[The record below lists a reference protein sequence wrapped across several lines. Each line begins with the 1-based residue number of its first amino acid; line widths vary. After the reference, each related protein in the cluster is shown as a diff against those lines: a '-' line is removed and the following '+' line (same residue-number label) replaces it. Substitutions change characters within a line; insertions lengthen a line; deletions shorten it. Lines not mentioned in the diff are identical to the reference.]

1 MVIGVMGG
9 IGSGKSEVLK
19 YMETKHNAVVIEA
32 DKIAHDILY
41 NDNAVKAQAK
51 NMFPDAFDGDDIDS
65 GKLADIVFNDP
76 NKLEELNGLTHP
88 PTINEI
94 IRQITNAKTKY
105 VVVESAL
112 FLGEEVAD
120 LTDELWFI
128 FCDKKERINRLVKTR
143 GYSKEKAVAI
153 IANQPNDE
161 DYNSAA
167 DEFIDNTGSFEKTI
181 EQVDFALSTMEC

>member
-19 YMETKHNAVVIEA
+19 YMENKHNAVIIEA
-32 DKIAHDILY
+32 DKIAHNILY
-41 NDNAVKAQAK
+41 NDVNVKAQAK
-51 NMFPDAFDGDDIDS
+51 KMFPDAFDGDEINS

-76 NKLEELNGLTHP
+76 NKLEDLNALTHP
-88 PTINEI
+88 PTIDEI
-94 IRQITNAKTKY
+94 IKQITNAKTKY

-112 FLGEEVAD
+112 FLGEEASD
-120 LTDELWFI
+120 LVDERWFI
-128 FCDKKERINRLVKTR
+128 YCDKKERIRRLVETR

-167 DEFIDNTGSFEKTI
+167 DEFIDNTGSFDKTI

>member
-19 YMETKHNAVVIEA
+19 YMQEKHNAVIIEA
-32 DKIAHDILY
+32 DKIAHDILF
-41 NDNAVKAQAK
+41 NDEKVKAEVK
-51 NMFPDAFDGDDIDS
+51 KIFPEAFDGDEINSDKI
-65 GKLADIVFNDP
+65 AEIAFNDP
-76 NKLEELNGLTHP
+76 NKLDALNELTHP

-94 IRQITNAKTKY
+94 IKQISNAITKY

-128 FCDKKERINRLVKTR
+128 YCDKKERIRRLVETR

-167 DEFIDNTGSFEKTI
+167 DEFIDNTGSFDKTI

>member
-9 IGSGKSEVLK
+9 VGSGKSEVLN
-19 YMETKHNAVVIEA
+19 YMQEKHNATLIEA
-32 DKIAHDILY
+32 DKIAHEILY
-41 NDNAVKAQAK
+41 NDENIKGEAK
-51 NMFPDAFDGDDIDS
+51 NLFPDAFVDDEIDT
-65 GKLADIVFNDP
+65 GKIADIVFNDP
-76 NKLEELNGLTHP
+76 NKLDALNGLLHP

-94 IRQITNAKTKY
+94 VRQISDAKTKY

-112 FLGEEVAD
+112 FLGEEVSD

-128 FCDKKERINRLVKTR
+128 YCDKKERIRRLVETR

-161 DYNSAA
+161 DYNTAA
-167 DEFIDNTGSFEKTI
+167 DEFIDNTGSFDKTI

>member
-19 YMETKHNAVVIEA
+19 YMQDKHNAVIIEA
-32 DKIAHDILY
+32 DKIAHDILF
-41 NDNAVKAQAK
+41 NDEKVKVEVK
-51 NMFPDAFDGDDIDS
+51 KIFPEAFDGDEINSDKI
-65 GKLADIVFNDP
+65 AEIAFNDP
-76 NKLEELNGLTHP
+76 NKLDALNELTHP

-94 IRQITNAKTKY
+94 IKQISNAITKY

-128 FCDKKERINRLVKTR
+128 YCDKKERIRRLVETR

-167 DEFIDNTGSFEKTI
+167 DEFIDNTGSFDKTI

>member
-19 YMETKHNAVVIEA
+19 YMQDKHNAVIIEA
-32 DKIAHDILY
+32 DKIAHDILF
-41 NDNAVKAQAK
+41 NDEKVQAEVKK
-51 NMFPDAFDGDDIDS
+51 IFPEAFDGDEINSDKI
-65 GKLADIVFNDP
+65 ADIAFNDP
-76 NKLEELNGLTHP
+76 NKLDALNELTHP

-94 IRQITNAKTKY
+94 IKQISNAITKY

-128 FCDKKERINRLVKTR
+128 YCDKKERIRRLVETR

-167 DEFIDNTGSFEKTI
+167 DEFIDNTGSFDKTI

>member
-19 YMETKHNAVVIEA
+19 YMQEKHNATIIEA

-41 NDNAVKAQAK
+41 NDENVKAEVK
-51 NMFPDAFDGDDIDS
+51 KLFPEAFDGDEIDT
-65 GKLADIVFNDP
+65 GKIADIAFNDP
-76 NKLEELNGLTHP
+76 NKLDALNELTHP

-94 IRQITNAKTKY
+94 VRQISNAITKY
-105 VVVESAL
+105 IVVESAL
-112 FLGEEVAD
+112 FLGEEVSD

-128 FCDKKERINRLVKTR
+128 YCDKKERIRRLVETR

-167 DEFIDNTGSFEKTI
+167 DEFIDNTGSFDKTI

>member
-19 YMETKHNAVVIEA
+19 YMETKHNAVIIEA
-32 DKIAHDILY
+32 DKIASQILD
-41 NDNAVKAQAK
+41 NDESVHSQAK
-51 NMFPDAFDGDDIDS
+51 KLFPEVFDGDVLDKS
-65 GKLADIVFNDP
+65 KLADIVFNDP
-76 NKLEELNGLTHP
+76 NKLEALNSITHP

-112 FLGEEVAD
+112 FLGEEVSD

-153 IANQPNDE
+153 ISNQPNDE

-167 DEFIDNTGSFEKTI
+167 DEFIDNTGSFDKTI
-181 EQVDFALSTMEC
+181 EQIDFALATMEC

>member
-19 YMETKHNAVVIEA
+19 YMQDKHNAVIIEA
-32 DKIAHDILY
+32 DKIAHDILF
-41 NDNAVKAQAK
+41 NDEKVKAEVKKIFQE
-51 NMFPDAFDGDDIDS
+51 AFDGDEINSDKI
-65 GKLADIVFNDP
+65 ADIAFNDP
-76 NKLEELNGLTHP
+76 NKLDALNELTHP

-94 IRQITNAKTKY
+94 IKQISNAITKY

-128 FCDKKERINRLVKTR
+128 YCDKKERIRRLVETR

-167 DEFIDNTGSFEKTI
+167 DEFIDNTGSFDKTI

>member
-19 YMETKHNAVVIEA
+19 YMQDKHNAVIIEA
-32 DKIAHDILY
+32 DKIAHDILF
-41 NDNAVKAQAK
+41 NDEKVKAEVK
-51 NMFPDAFDGDDIDS
+51 KIFPEAFDGDEINSDKI
-65 GKLADIVFNDP
+65 AEIAFNDP
-76 NKLEELNGLTHP
+76 NKLDALNELTHP

-94 IRQITNAKTKY
+94 IKQISKAITKY

-128 FCDKKERINRLVKTR
+128 YCDKKERIRRLVETR

-167 DEFIDNTGSFEKTI
+167 DEFIDNTGSFDKTI

>member
-1 MVIGVMGG
+1 MGG
-9 IGSGKSEVLK
+9 IGSGKSEVLN
-19 YMETKHNAVVIEA
+19 YMETKHNAVIIEA
-32 DKIAHDILY
+32 DKVAHDILL
-41 NDNAVKAQAK
+41 NDENVKSQAK
-51 NMFPDAFDGDDIDS
+51 KMFPDAFDGDELNTD
-65 GKLADIVFNDP
+65 KMADIVFNDP
-76 NKLEELNGLTHP
+76 NKLEALNELTHP
-88 PTINEI
+88 PTINAI
-94 IRQITNAKTKY
+94 IDQITKAKTKY

-128 FCDKKERINRLVKTR
+128 YCDKKERINRLVKTR

-167 DEFIDNTGSFEKTI
+167 DEFIDNTGSFDKTI

>member
-19 YMETKHNAVVIEA
+19 YMENKHNAVIIEA

-41 NDNAVKAQAK
+41 NNDSVKAQAK
-51 NMFPDAFDGDDIDS
+51 KLFPDAFEGDEINT
-65 GKLADIVFNDP
+65 GKMADIVFNDP
-76 NKLEELNGLTHP
+76 NKLEELNALTHP
-88 PTINEI
+88 PTIDEI
-94 IRQITNAKTKY
+94 INQITNAKTKY

-112 FLGEEVAD
+112 FLGEEVSD

-128 FCDKKERINRLVKTR
+128 YCDKKERIRRLVETR

-167 DEFIDNTGSFEKTI
+167 DEFIDNTGSFDKTI

>member
-9 IGSGKSEVLK
+9 IGSGKSEVLN
-19 YMETKHNAVVIEA
+19 YMETKHHATVIEA
-32 DKIAHDILY
+32 DKIAHDILL
-41 NDNAVKAQAK
+41 NDESVKSQAK
-51 NMFPDAFDGDDIDS
+51 KIFPDAFNGDEIDTD
-65 GKLADIVFNDP
+65 KMADIVFNDP
-76 NKLEELNGLTHP
+76 NKLEALNSLTHP

-94 IRQITNAKTKY
+94 INQITNAKSKY

-128 FCDKKERINRLVKTR
+128 YCDKKERINRLVKTR

-167 DEFIDNTGSFEKTI
+167 DEFIDNTGGFDKTI

>member
-1 MVIGVMGG
+1 MVIGVMVG

-19 YMETKHNAVVIEA
+19 YMQDKHNAVIIEA
-32 DKIAHDILY
+32 DKIAHDILF
-41 NDNAVKAQAK
+41 NDEKVKAEVK
-51 NMFPDAFDGDDIDS
+51 KIFPEAFDGDEINSDKI
-65 GKLADIVFNDP
+65 AEIAFNDP
-76 NKLEELNGLTHP
+76 NKLDALNELTHP

-94 IRQITNAKTKY
+94 IKQISNAITKY

-128 FCDKKERINRLVKTR
+128 YCDKKERIRRLVETR

-167 DEFIDNTGSFEKTI
+167 DEFIDNTGSFDKTI

>member
-19 YMETKHNAVVIEA
+19 YMQDKHNAVIIEA
-32 DKIAHDILY
+32 DKIAHDILF
-41 NDNAVKAQAK
+41 NDEKVKAEVK
-51 NMFPDAFDGDDIDS
+51 KIFPEAFDGDEINSDKI
-65 GKLADIVFNDP
+65 AEIAFNDP
-76 NKLEELNGLTHP
+76 NKLDALNELTHP

-94 IRQITNAKTKY
+94 IKQISNAITKY
-105 VVVESAL
+105 IVVESAL

-128 FCDKKERINRLVKTR
+128 YCDKKERIRRLVETR

-167 DEFIDNTGSFEKTI
+167 DEFIDNTGSFDKTI

>member
-19 YMETKHNAVVIEA
+19 YMQDKHNAVIIEA
-32 DKIAHDILY
+32 DKIAHDILF
-41 NDNAVKAQAK
+41 NDEKVKAEVK
-51 NMFPDAFDGDDIDS
+51 KIFPEAFDGDEINSDKI
-65 GKLADIVFNDP
+65 AEIAFNDP
-76 NKLEELNGLTHP
+76 NKLDALNELTHP
-88 PTINEI
+88 PTINVI
-94 IRQITNAKTKY
+94 IKQISNAITKY

-128 FCDKKERINRLVKTR
+128 YCDKKERIRRLVETR

-167 DEFIDNTGSFEKTI
+167 DEFIDNTGSFDKTI

>member
-19 YMETKHNAVVIEA
+19 YMENKHNAVIIEA

-41 NDNAVKAQAK
+41 NDENVKAKAK
-51 NMFPDAFDGDDIDS
+51 KMFPDAFDGDEINS

-76 NKLEELNGLTHP
+76 NKLEALNALTHP
-88 PTINEI
+88 PTIDEI
-94 IRQITNAKTKY
+94 IYQITNAKTKY

-112 FLGEEVAD
+112 FLGEEASD
-120 LTDELWFI
+120 LVDERWFI
-128 FCDKKERINRLVKTR
+128 YCDKKERIRRLVETR

-167 DEFIDNTGSFEKTI
+167 DEFIDNTGSFDKTI

>member
-9 IGSGKSEVLK
+9 VGSGKSEVLN
-19 YMETKHNAVVIEA
+19 YMQEKHNATLIEA
-32 DKIAHDILY
+32 DKIAHEILY
-41 NDNAVKAQAK
+41 NDENIKCEAK
-51 NMFPDAFDGDDIDS
+51 NLFPDAIVGDEIDT
-65 GKLADIVFNDP
+65 GKIADIVFNDP
-76 NKLEELNGLTHP
+76 NKLDALNGLLHP

-94 IRQITNAKTKY
+94 VRQISDAKTKY

-112 FLGEEVAD
+112 FLGEEVSD

-128 FCDKKERINRLVKTR
+128 YCDKKERIRRLVETR

-161 DYNSAA
+161 DYNTAA
-167 DEFIDNTGSFEKTI
+167 DEFIDNTGSFDKTI

>member
-9 IGSGKSEVLK
+9 IGSGKSEVLN
-19 YMETKHNAVVIEA
+19 YMETKHHATIIEA
-32 DKIAHDILY
+32 DKIAHDILL
-41 NDNAVKAQAK
+41 NDESVKSQAK
-51 NMFPDAFDGDDIDS
+51 KIFPDAFNGDEIDTD
-65 GKLADIVFNDP
+65 KMADIVFNDP
-76 NKLEELNGLTHP
+76 NKLEALNSLTHP

-94 IRQITNAKTKY
+94 INKITNAKSKY

-128 FCDKKERINRLVKTR
+128 YCDKKERINRLVKTR

-167 DEFIDNTGSFEKTI
+167 DEFIDNTGDFDKTI